1 MSKNPMDMLDDVNTT
16 KPSNN
21 IVSLIESDLKIR
33 QIKNAVVA
41 YKEKALISTELIDF
55 IKMILEV

>member
-41 YKEKALISTELIDF
+41 YDEKALISTELIDF

>member
-41 YKEKALISTELIDF
+41 YEEKALISTELIGF